1 MVASDIPTT
10 REIAGDIPIYFDQ
23 NDSTSLIDALTIAIE
38 KQLSEKEINDIKKHA
53 FQYNWDNTAMET
65 IKVYKSL

>member
-1 MVASDIPTT
+1 M
-10 REIAGDIPIYFDQ
+10 YFDP
-23 NDSTSLIDALTIAIE
+23 NDSTSLIDALTIAVE